1 MTRFITCALWLACLA
16 GCAANGPK
24 SLGNFSDAPAAV
36 QQQLADAAARQ
47 LVALHPPG
55 NTRFVLQQPTSDS
68 FGQPLAAA
76 LRARGYALE
85 DFKADAAAAGP
96 GAAGEGT
103 TAAAASPQA
112 AAPATGIPL
121 GYVLDQ
127 AAGPGL
133 HRISLVVG
141 SQTLTRVYQAHD
153 GQLVPAGA
161 WVRKE

>member
-1 MTRFITCALWLACLA
+1 MIRFITCALWLACLA
-16 GCAANGPK
+16 GCASTGSQ
-24 SLGNFSDAPAAV
+24 SLGNFSEASAAV
-36 QQQLADAAARQ
+36 QQQLAEAAARQ

-55 NTRFVLQQPTSDS
+55 NTRFALQQPTADA
-68 FGQPLAAA
+68 FGEPLAAA

-85 DFKADAAAAGP
+85 DFKAQASESVAG
-96 GAAGEGT
+96 GEGA
-103 TAAAASPQA
+103 TAAAA
-112 AAPATGIPL
+112 APVATAHSAGIPL

-141 SQTLTRVYQAHD
+141 HQTLTRVYQAHE